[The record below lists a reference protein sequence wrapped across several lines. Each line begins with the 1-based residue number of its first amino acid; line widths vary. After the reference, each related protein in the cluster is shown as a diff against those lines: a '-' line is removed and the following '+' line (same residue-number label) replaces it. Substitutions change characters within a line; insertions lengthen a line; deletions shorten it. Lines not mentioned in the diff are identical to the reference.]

1 MTLPLYG
8 FCDTIKYKRIS
19 PVLVKNKRKYVAL
32 QNANFSRKLS
42 LEASSK
48 KRLKAELLA
57 YFYYQ
62 PLTAK
67 FVSSNR

>member
-48 KRLKAELLA
+48 KKIKGRVFSLFLLPA
-57 YFYYQ
+57 FNSKDRFQ
-62 PLTAK
+62 
-67 FVSSNR
+67 